1 MNVYFVQLSIYTYK
15 IATLIK
21 RKRPKLSH
29 IQKNYYLKKSTI
41 LLTNNSYKYLTLWQ
55 LMTSIFY
62 CKYIFILNVY
72 KIRKS
77 NNVN

>member
-1 MNVYFVQLSIYTYK
+1 MIYFVQLSIYIYK

-29 IQKNYYLKKSTI
+29 IQQKLSFKKSTI
-41 LLTNNSYKYLTLWQ
+41 LTLKSYNYLTLWQ

-77 NNVN
+77 NNVNL